1 MWVLHVFVSLI
12 SEEVSEGKADLHVSK
27 QYDSLLGSQ
36 GALRSPKHQQG
47 CQGKLEKLLSFLP
60 RLVTNCFCLA
70 QCLSIVSVL

>member
-36 GALRSPKHQQG
+36 GALRSPKH
-47 CQGKLEKLLSFLP
+47 
-60 RLVTNCFCLA
+60 
-70 QCLSIVSVL
+70 

>member
-12 SEEVSEGKADLHVSK
+12 SEEVSEGKADLHVSE

-47 CQGKLEKLLSFLP
+47 CQGWGKLETAQLPPQTCYTLFLSCP
-60 RLVTNCFCLA
+60 
-70 QCLSIVSVL
+70 VS